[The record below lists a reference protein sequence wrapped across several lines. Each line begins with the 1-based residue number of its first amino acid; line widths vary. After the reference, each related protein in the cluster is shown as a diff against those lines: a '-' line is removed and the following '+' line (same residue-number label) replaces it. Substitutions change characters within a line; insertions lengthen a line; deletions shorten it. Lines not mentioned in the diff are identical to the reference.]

1 MGWFSGAAY
10 RLCACTPDHCECHD
24 DSKAALQRHLH
35 CEKSGNES
43 TRDEGGTR
51 QQPWIKCIQGSRW
64 CKTAAAKLDEKEW
77 LSPTPTEAN
86 FVLCRVKGFDAKSV
100 AAVLGSHDVM
110 VRFFGSQGGALERY
124 IRVSVGTPRDME
136 RFHSALDLV
145 PQESNLVKD
154 FSMSNKQVKA
164 LIFDMD
170 GVLADVKASYRAAII
185 QTCKYFGVT
194 ITNDDINKIKAK
206 GDANNDWVVSHRLIA
221 STNKAVQY
229 EDVKSKFQE
238 LYLGG
243 LRDTE
248 TLIPDKQML
257 LNLAKQYPCAIVTGR
272 PREDCDYFLKLVGLD
287 QAFTTCVCM
296 EDTRKPKPDPAP
308 VQLALK
314 LLGISGVSDTN
325 GSRSDAIY
333 MFGDTVDDV
342 RASTGS
348 WYLLLWESDCQRAIA
363 GDARTLACA
372 GADVVLDAGMDALNV
387 FRKTMWPRREHRR
400 RPNRM
405 ASYH

>member
-1 MGWFSGAAY
+1 MYKVADGAK
-10 RLCACTPDHCECHD
+10 RL
-24 DSKAALQRHLH
+24 
-35 CEKSGNES
+35 
-43 TRDEGGTR
+43 
-51 QQPWIKCIQGSRW
+51 QQ
-64 CKTAAAKLDEKEW
+64 KLDEKEW
-77 LSPTPTEAN
+77 LTPTPTEAN

-110 VRFFGSQGGALERY
+110 IRFFGSQGGALERY

-136 RFHSALDLV
+136 RFHNALDLV
-145 PQESNLVKD
+145 PLESNLVTD
-154 FSMSNKQVKA
+154 FSMANKQVKA

-194 ITNDDINKIKAK
+194 ITNDDINKMKAK

-221 STNKAVQY
+221 GSNKAVQY

-257 LNLAKQYPCAIVTGR
+257 LDLAKRYPCAIVTGR

-296 EDTRKPKPDPAP
+296 EDTEKPKPDPAP
-308 VQLALK
+308 VQLALNM
-314 LLGISGVSDTN
+314 LGISNVSDTN
-325 GSRSDAIY
+325 GSRSDCIY

-342 RASTGS
+342 RAST
-348 WYLLLWESDCQRAIA
+348 RAGIVA
-363 GDARTLACA
+363 VGVRLPEGTANDARSLACA
-372 GADVVLDAGMDALNV
+372 GADIVLDAGMDALNV
-387 FRKTMWPRREHRR
+387 FLNSNVAEEGTLSANKPNGKLPLTRYTTKQVLDKEVSLWRASTNQKFMPPR
-400 RPNRM
+400 
-405 ASYH
+405 SI